1 MIIAGSGRNG
11 DRSIVCS
18 EAWWRS
24 TACKH
29 RKSYSLARLAAHTT
43 EKMHSHLTD
52 PEFVKERATERAKEL
67 ARYEREAGTERVTTQ
82 RELDRVDLRIKK
94 IIRLTEDDE
103 SDDVPEEVRDRL
115 KVLRVEQRGLRQ
127 RLEMIGGKANV
138 ATLHPNAI
146 KALARDVD
154 TLHEMLKDSP
164 DDPVGRMAL
173 GNLIE
178 RVLVHPTGH
187 NQPYDV
193 SLFARHAAYVG
204 ELPLFPAYK
213 AKNMTT
219 NQILRRINI
228 GNAIV
233 PS

>member
-1 MIIAGSGRNG
+1 
-11 DRSIVCS
+11 
-18 EAWWRS
+18 
-24 TACKH
+24 
-29 RKSYSLARLAAHTT
+29 
-43 EKMHSHLTD
+43 
-52 PEFVKERATERAKEL
+52 VKKRATERAKEL

-82 RELDRVDLRIKK
+82 RALDRVDLRIKK

-127 RLEMIGGKANV
+127 RLEMIGGKANE
-138 ATLHPNAI
+138 ATLRPNAI

-164 DDPVGRMAL
+164 DDPACRMAL